1 MSVLSKW
8 RVIINGLEF
17 AQHASPTQKRYWSGA
32 VRGLGKGDIR
42 TTSMVNS
49 GTDGGYV
56 GEQFLG
62 IREIPL
68 DLFVYSNDLQEVED
82 LAREFSNLTPL
93 NETIDLR
100 FITPRNKTYF
110 VRGAKVADCPP
121 EISDV
126 QNVIDYKLTVISGD
140 AVFYDVTGGDYEE
153 VSLHKEVV
161 GGIGWTD
168 EGIDWSSTGIEWD
181 DGQPNAI
188 ASNTGSVPA
197 YPMII
202 ITGKVTNPV
211 FTNKTTGRQISLNIS
226 TGSSNV
232 IAIDHLNNIVV
243 LDPTFDSDGN
253 ISGGTN
259 IYNNLNATD
268 FWSLARGDNE
278 IIYTS
283 SSSGDTATI
292 ILRWNN
298 GYTEIL

>member
-17 AQHASPTQKRYWSGA
+17 AQHAAPNQKRYWGGS

-42 TTSMVNS
+42 TTSFVNS
-49 GTDGGYV
+49 GAPGGYI
-56 GEQFLG
+56 GDQFPG

-68 DLFVYSNDLQEVED
+68 DLFVYSQDLQEVED
-82 LAREFSNLTPL
+82 LAREFNNALPL

-110 VRGAKVADCPP
+110 VRGARLADNDP

-126 QNVIDYKLTVISGD
+126 QNIVDYKLSIITGD
-140 AVFYDVTGGDYEE
+140 PVFYDVSGGDYEE
-153 VSLHKEVV
+153 VALHKEVV

-181 DGQPNAI
+181 DGQPNAT
-188 ASNTGSVPA
+188 ATNTGSVDA

-202 ITGKVTNPV
+202 ITGKITNPV

-226 TGSSNV
+226 TGTSNV

-243 LDPTFDSDGN
+243 LDPTFDGEGN

-259 IYNNLNATD
+259 IYNNLVSDD
-268 FWSLARGDNE
+268 FWSLIKGSNE

-283 SSSGDTATI
+283 GSTLDTATVL
-292 ILRWNN
+292 LRWNN
-298 GYTEIL
+298 GYTEII